1 MTSERLPL
9 RPSGAGRSWR
19 AGLAVKAAV
28 ALALIALADRLFFA
42 HRPGATV
49 GIFALI
55 WLAGLCLTRPGL
67 LREARAVVAMSAA
80 ALLAV
85 AMVDRPSVLLWGL
98 YALALAVAVLS
109 ARVARGETVWRWVQR
124 LVVHG
129 VVSAFGPLMDLVRRS
144 QIRAKRRLARA
155 GTLMRVVALVAVPLF
170 GGLAFLGLFAAANPL
185 ISDALA
191 RLRPPALSPETVV
204 RVIFWGLVGVA
215 VWSSLRPRWRRKLL
229 PSLPVDER
237 PLPGVSTASVTLS
250 LVVFNLLFA
259 LQNGLD
265 IAFLWSGAP
274 LPEGVTL
281 ADYAHRGAYPL
292 ILTALLAGAFV
303 LTALRPGSET
313 ATRPWVRVLV
323 MVWVAQNMLLVASSL
338 LRTFDYV
345 EVFSLTRFRLAAMIW
360 MVLVAVGLLL
370 ICWRLIRN
378 RSADWLVKAN
388 LATALGVLAAV
399 GIVNLGPATAAWNVR
414 HAAQID
420 GDGAGLDLCYLDR
433 LGPAALVSLAELERA
448 TPPSVFRTRVASVRW
463 RAQQTTM
470 ERQAHWRGWTWR
482 DARRLAK
489 AQSLVGMERPDI
501 GPLPRACDGLP
512 VKLNPPPITDAPP
525 TAVHEGPPVITPAP
539 APLTSNTGH

>member
-1 MTSERLPL
+1 MTSI
-9 RPSGAGRSWR
+9 R
-19 AGLAVKAAV
+19 ATLAIKAAF
-28 ALALIALADRLFFA
+28 AGALIVLADRLFFA
-42 HRPGATV
+42 HRPGTTV
-49 GIFALI
+49 GVFALI
-55 WLAGLCLTRPGL
+55 WLVGLGLTRPGL
-67 LREARAVVAMSAA
+67 FREVRAVLAMGAA
-80 ALLAV
+80 ALLALG
-85 AMVDRPSVLLWGL
+85 MIDRPSLLLWGL
-98 YALALAVAVLS
+98 YALTMTVAVLS
-109 ARVARGETVWRWVQR
+109 ARVARGETAWRWVQK

-129 VVSAFGPLMDLVRRS
+129 AVSLFGPLLDLVRRS

-155 GTLMRVVALVAVPLF
+155 GSLMRVVALIAVPLF

-191 RLRPPALSPETVV
+191 RFRPPALSPETVV
-204 RVIFWGLVGVA
+204 RVLFSSLVGVA
-215 VWSSLRPRWRRKLL
+215 AWSSLRPRWRRKLL
-229 PSLPVDER
+229 PALPMDQR
-237 PLPGVSTASVTLS
+237 PIPGISTASVTLS
-250 LVVFNLLFA
+250 LIVFNLLFA

-265 IAFLWSGAP
+265 LAFLWSGAP

-313 ATRPWVRVLV
+313 ATRPLVRRLV

-345 EVFSLTRFRLAAMIW
+345 EVFSLTRVRLAAMIW

-399 GIVNLGPATAAWNVR
+399 GVVNLGPATAVWNVR
-414 HAAQID
+414 HAAEVD
-420 GDGAGLDLCYLDR
+420 GKGAALDLCYLDR

-448 TPPSVFRTRVASVRW
+448 NPSSAFRTRVAAVRW

-470 ERQAHWRGWTWR
+470 ARQSHWRGWTWR

-489 AQSLVGMERPDI
+489 AQSLVGWEKPDL
-501 GPLPRACDGLP
+501 GPLPRDCDGRPIL
-512 VKLNPPPITDAPP
+512 PPPPVAPP
-525 TAVHEGPPVITPAP
+525 PVAYQAPPVITTTPARTQSP
-539 APLTSNTGH
+539 TTAPLTSNAGH